1 MTISAQLQCLE
12 FIRLISFYHKE
23 SRANEIIQELG
34 CLRAKR
40 LFLADDNEHASQ
52 ESLNPTSSV
61 YVELLTLLSSSSQS
75 KKQGTQASLSKD
87 KYSVGVFG
95 EPG

>member
-1 MTISAQLQCLE
+1 M
-12 FIRLISFYHKE
+12 H
-23 SRANEIIQELG
+23 ELS

-75 KKQGTQASLSKD
+75 KKKKKKKKGTQASLSKD
-87 KYSVGVFG
+87 KYSVGDFG